1 MSGGGA
7 ELLTTSYMTKH
18 WKTTGAREGKP
29 ISLYVTTTD
38 EVIAEDIACGQ
49 GYSLTL
55 MGRQDNWRQNPTK
68 ESDHLDLATG
78 AFMGVA
84 REPGIELH
92 GSSISEVEAIPDG
105 LRGHPL
111 GGKDRPFLITVF
123 EQAVV

>member
-1 MSGGGA
+1 
-7 ELLTTSYMTKH
+7 MTKH

-38 EVIAEDIACGQ
+38 EVIAKDIACGQ

-55 MGRQDNWRQNPTK
+55 MGRQDNWRQNPTN
-68 ESDHLDLATG
+68 ESDHIDLATG
-78 AFMGVA
+78 AFMGAA
-84 REPGIELH
+84 REPGVKLR
-92 GSSISEVEAIPDG
+92 GSPMEVEVIPDG
-105 LRGHPL
+105 LRGHSL